1 MPHTTVYTIWIKDL
15 NLTPETIKPLEENR
29 RENLQNIDLDNDF
42 LDLITK
48 ARHLKQKCVPSGSAV
63 KKKKNPS
70 ATQETGR
77 SCGFIPW
84 VRKDLL
90 EEEIAAHCSILAW
103 KITWTEEPVNHIPWG
118 HKRVRQDLETK

>member
-1 MPHTTVYTIWIKDL
+1 MLKNSIFTHKRIKLNPYLMPHTTVYTIWIKDL

-63 KKKKNPS
+63 KK
-70 ATQETGR
+70 
-77 SCGFIPW
+77 
-84 VRKDLL
+84 
-90 EEEIAAHCSILAW
+90 SICNA
-103 KITWTEEPVNHIPWG
+103 G
-118 HKRVRQDLETK
+118 D